1 MPQKNTERKQAEER
15 MKRAAEEW
23 RAAFDSITEMVSI
36 HDRDFKIVRANKAFA
51 YAFNMEPE
59 QIIDRTCYE
68 LIHDTNEPPS
78 HCPHMET
85 MRTKEPSTREIF
97 TPHLGIH
104 MEITAAPIFDD
115 KGDVVAS
122 VHVARDITER
132 RNAEEELQ
140 KYSDNLE
147 RIVEQR
153 TQELKEKTEKL
164 LVSERLALVGGITSG
179 IAHDLRN
186 PLNVISNAAG
196 LVEIILKDKEP
207 DPKMDKSIELLKAGV
222 EQAIN
227 VIDSLMGS
235 VRKTEVDL
243 EKIQISEYLYKIMG
257 NLPVPENVQLIVENR
272 EAIVELPPIMAD
284 PKQLERVFQNL
295 AKNAFEAMPD
305 GGAITICPSIN
316 DSYLRVE
323 IKDTGKGIPPEN
335 IVKVFE
341 PLFTSKTGSDGTGIG
356 LSVCRSIIEAHGGT
370 IAVES
375 EEGRGAKFTIQLPFL
390 AS

>member
-1 MPQKNTERKQAEER
+1 
-15 MKRAAEEW
+15 
-23 RAAFDSITEMVSI
+23 
-36 HDRDFKIVRANKAFA
+36 
-51 YAFNMEPE
+51 
-59 QIIDRTCYE
+59 
-68 LIHDTNEPPS
+68 
-78 HCPHMET
+78 
-85 MRTKEPSTREIF
+85 
-97 TPHLGIH
+97 
-104 MEITAAPIFDD
+104 
-115 KGDVVAS
+115 
-122 VHVARDITER
+122 
-132 RNAEEELQ
+132 
-140 KYSDNLE
+140 
-147 RIVEQR
+147 
-153 TQELKEKTEKL
+153 
-164 LVSERLALVGGITSG
+164 
-179 IAHDLRN
+179 
-186 PLNVISNAAG
+186 
-196 LVEIILKDKEP
+196 VEIILKDKEP

-257 NLPVPENVQLIVENR
+257 NVRVPENVQLIVENR

-284 PKQLERVFQNL
+284 TKQLERVFQNL
-295 AKNAFEAMPD
+295 LKNAFEAMPD
-305 GGAITICPSIN
+305 GGAITICPSIS

-341 PLFTSKTGSDGTGIG
+341 PLFTSKTGSGGTGIG
-356 LSVCRSIIEAHGGT
+356 LSVCRSIIEAHDGT